1 MIKVQ
6 VVRHPPIS
14 AQFVQPPNPAKPAS
28 LLRAR
33 LRSQYALPMDHLIVC
48 VEQLD
53 RAAEE
58 LADGSPFA
66 GRLALILTDNVVEL
80 LMHRRCEDI
89 FQRESGFDPD
99 PAKPGRYS
107 RAARVRVLGQRFDEK
122 YKFLLGEGDLTQQ
135 ELDFVRIC
143 HDIRGEAY
151 HAGLTH
157 DAFIRSL
164 AAEYH
169 ALACALV
176 RRLQV
181 SWRTASSTDQYGS
194 RLEKH
199 LRPGPG
205 RLADR
210 YLGTP
215 VEEIAASLNAGRPS
229 SDVRLQDALA
239 DALRTRI
246 DAIESNLQYLVD
258 DTPGGKGSAEGEL
271 IESQRWADLFS
282 GIPLDVQERTNE
294 YGAYVLR
301 RRKEMEASWQPKLRA
316 LPTASWQSR
325 AEGVRRATTMSALTR
340 YEQISNDI
348 EYIEG
353 VLESAASSLSAHID
367 SQIDA
372 ARENWTDPADP

>member
-1 MIKVQ
+1 
-6 VVRHPPIS
+6 
-14 AQFVQPPNPAKPAS
+14 
-28 LLRAR
+28 
-33 LRSQYALPMDHLIVC
+33 MDHLIVC

-53 RAAEE
+53 RASDE
-58 LADGSPFA
+58 LADGSAIA

-157 DAFIRSL
+157 DAFVRSL

-169 ALACALV
+169 GLACALV

-181 SWRTASSTDQYGS
+181 SWRATSSTDQFGP

-199 LRPGPG
+199 LRAGPG
-205 RLADR
+205 RLGAR

-215 VEEIAASLNAGRPS
+215 VDEIAASLNASRPS
-229 SDVRLQDALA
+229 ADIRLQDALA
-239 DALRTRI
+239 DALSSRI
-246 DAIESNLQYLVD
+246 DANESNLQYLVD
-258 DTPGGKGSAEGEL
+258 GTPCGKGSAEVEL
-271 IESQRWADLFS
+271 IEAQRWADLFS
-282 GIPLDVQERTNE
+282 GIPLDVQERTDE

-301 RRKEMEASWQPKLRA
+301 RRKEMDLSWQPKLRA
-316 LPTASWQSR
+316 LPMVSWQSR

-340 YEQISNDI
+340 YEQISKDM

-367 SQIDA
+367 MQIDA
-372 ARENWTDPADP
+372 ARENWPEPKQP